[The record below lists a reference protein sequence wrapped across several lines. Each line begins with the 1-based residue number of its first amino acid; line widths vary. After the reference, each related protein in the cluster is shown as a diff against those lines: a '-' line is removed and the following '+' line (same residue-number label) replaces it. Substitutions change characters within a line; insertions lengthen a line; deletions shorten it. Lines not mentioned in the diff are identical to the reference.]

1 MVVTL
6 GRIRQLPR
14 DSDSAF
20 PARWACIPANSDF
33 KVPNE
38 NHHTRNFLIV
48 EFNDANDQKLSAKT
62 EKNENQ
68 RKVNS
73 MNNKTFEGKVALVT
87 GGTSGIGKA
96 TAIAFAR
103 AGAKVVLSGRRE
115 KEGAQVVAEIKKLGG
130 DAAFVRADVAK
141 DADVKAMV
149 KFAVDKF
156 GRLDIAF
163 NNAGVEWKGPLEQA
177 TEAEYRRI
185 FDINVWGV
193 LNSMRHEIPV
203 MLKTGGGA
211 IVNTSSVAGHVGLA
225 QVSVYIASK
234 HAVEGLT
241 KSIALEFAKQN
252 IRINAIAPGVIATE
266 MFDRFADDA
275 LRDQIISIVPV
286 ARVGAAEEIAAAVLY
301 LASDAAKFTT
311 GTSLVVD
318 GGFIAG

>member
-1 MVVTL
+1 LFNLTT
-6 GRIRQLPR
+6 RTIR
-14 DSDSAF
+14 SF
-20 PARWACIPANSDF
+20 P
-33 KVPNE
+33 
-38 NHHTRNFLIV
+38 
-48 EFNDANDQKLSAKT
+48 QKT

-96 TAIAFAR
+96 TAMAFAR

>member
-1 MVVTL
+1 MK
-6 GRIRQLPR
+6 GNKMNKN
-14 DSDSAF
+14 DSFA
-20 PARWACIPANSDF
+20 
-33 KVPNE
+33 
-38 NHHTRNFLIV
+38 
-48 EFNDANDQKLSAKT
+48 
-62 EKNENQ
+62 
-68 RKVNS
+68 
-73 MNNKTFEGKVALVT
+73 GKVALVT

-115 KEGAQVVAEIKKLGG
+115 KEGAQVVSEIKKLGG
-130 DAAFVRADVAK
+130 EAAFVRADVAK
-141 DADVKAMV
+141 ETDVRAMV

-163 NNAGVEWKGPLEQA
+163 NNAGVEWKGPLDQA

-185 FDINVWGV
+185 FDVNVWGV
-193 LNSMRHEIPV
+193 LSSMRHEIPV
-203 MLKTGGGA
+203 MLKNGGGA

-225 QVSVYIASK
+225 QVSIYIASK

-241 KSIALEFAKQN
+241 KSVALEFAKQN

-266 MFDRFADDA
+266 MFDRFAEGD
-275 LRDQIISIVPV
+275 LRDQILSIVPV
-286 ARVGAAEEIAAAVLY
+286 GRVGASEEIAEAVLY
-301 LASDAAKFTT
+301 LCSDAAKFTT

>member
-1 MVVTL
+1 
-6 GRIRQLPR
+6 
-14 DSDSAF
+14 
-20 PARWACIPANSDF
+20 
-33 KVPNE
+33 
-38 NHHTRNFLIV
+38 
-48 EFNDANDQKLSAKT
+48 
-62 EKNENQ
+62 
-68 RKVNS
+68 
-73 MNNKTFEGKVALVT
+73 MNNSKTFEGKVVLVT

-103 AGAKVVLSGRRE
+103 DGAKVVLSGRRE

-149 KFAVDKF
+149 KFTVDKF
-156 GRLDIAF
+156 GKIDIAF
-163 NNAGVEWKGPLEQA
+163 NNAGVEWKGPLDQA
-177 TEAEYRRI
+177 NEAEYRRV

-234 HAVEGLT
+234 HAIEGLT
-241 KSIALEFAKQN
+241 KSVALEFAKHN
-252 IRINAIAPGVIATE
+252 IRINAVAPGGVATE
-266 MFDRFADDA
+266 MVDRFAGKEGQMLDY
-275 LRDQIISIVPV
+275 LTSLHPV
-286 ARVGAAEEIAAAVLY
+286 GRIGTSEEIAAAVLY